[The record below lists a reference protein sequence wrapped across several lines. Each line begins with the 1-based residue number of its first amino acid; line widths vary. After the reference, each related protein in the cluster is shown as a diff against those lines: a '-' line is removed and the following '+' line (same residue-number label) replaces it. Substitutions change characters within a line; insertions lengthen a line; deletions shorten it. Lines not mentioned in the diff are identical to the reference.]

1 MRKIAICD
9 DESAQAAL
17 LEGYVT
23 QWAAQRGETVKLCLF
38 PSAEAFLFAWEEEK
52 DWAVLLLDIQMGGL
66 SGMELAKKLR
76 KADSSLPIIFITG
89 VPDYVEEGYEV
100 EALHYLLK
108 PVRPEKLFSSLDR
121 AIKRSA
127 RELVLLAESADGE
140 ELRLL
145 QREIA
150 LVEAAGRRVL
160 ISLENGQ
167 MLEVKA
173 GFQEVLA
180 KLSPEDFV
188 QCHRS
193 YLVGL
198 RQISRLQKEQLVL
211 DSGAVVPVSRR
222 LFSQVNSAF
231 VRFYKKEG

>member
-9 DESAQAAL
+9 DEAAQAAL
-17 LEGYVT
+17 LEGYVR
-23 QWAAQRGETVKLCLF
+23 QWAAERREAAEIEVF
-38 PSAEAFLFAWEEEK
+38 PSGEAFLFAWEEEK
-52 DWAVLLLDIQMGGL
+52 GWDALLLDIQMGGI
-66 SGMELAKKLR
+66 SGIELAKKLR
-76 KADSSLPIIFITG
+76 AADSSLPIIFITG

-108 PVRPEKLFSSLDR
+108 PVSPEKLFSCLDR
-121 AIKRSA
+121 AVKRSA
-127 RELVLLAESADGE
+127 REPVLLAETADGE

-150 LVEAAGRRVL
+150 VVEAAGRRVL
-160 ISLENGQ
+160 ITLENGQ
-167 MLEVKA
+167 TLEIKA
-173 GFQEVLA
+173 GFQEI
-180 KLSPEDFV
+180 LSALSSEDFV

-198 RQISRLQKEQLVL
+198 RQISRLQRDQLVL
-211 DSGAVVPVSRR
+211 DGGAVVPISRR
-222 LFSQVNSAF
+222 LFSQVNEAF

>member
-121 AIKRSA
+121 AI
-127 RELVLLAESADGE
+127 
-140 ELRLL
+140 
-145 QREIA
+145 
-150 LVEAAGRRVL
+150 
-160 ISLENGQ
+160 
-167 MLEVKA
+167 
-173 GFQEVLA
+173 
-180 KLSPEDFV
+180 
-188 QCHRS
+188 
-193 YLVGL
+193 
-198 RQISRLQKEQLVL
+198 
-211 DSGAVVPVSRR
+211 
-222 LFSQVNSAF
+222 
-231 VRFYKKEG
+231 